1 MVEPNLKILL
11 VYFGLLKP
19 NMSII
24 RRLASLWLSGITVA
38 QVVLYSP
45 TNVYVLA
52 RRFLCPVSCLS
63 AVSEDSRSIYDSK
76 ASVLFLHI
84 CTCRGPANRC
94 NYAGFTFARSAGPP
108 GDQNVSTYNWR
119 AERANLLARFFY
131 IQVNKKIYNLEREY
145 RDCIKSRRDKI
156 EITRHIMMHQVLYN
170 VHVTLF
176 IGQLHNI

>member
-1 MVEPNLKILL
+1 MVEPNLRILL

-19 NMSII
+19 NLSII
-24 RRLASLWLSGITVA
+24 RRLASLGLSGITVA

-63 AVSEDSRSIYDSK
+63 AVSEESRSIYDSK

-94 NYAGFTFARSAGPP
+94 NYAGFTFVHSAGPP
-108 GDQNVSTYNWR
+108 GDQNVRTYI
-119 AERANLLARFFY
+119 Y
-131 IQVNKKIYNLEREY
+131 IYIDR
-145 RDCIKSRRDKI
+145 
-156 EITRHIMMHQVLYN
+156 
-170 VHVTLF
+170 VHVEFDRRGSLNYTALRDQKVHFFTL
-176 IGQLHNI
+176 